1 METWFIWAGIF
12 RKNLLMKFPSKKK
25 LKILDIHLHLEG
37 TCKIDS
43 IKNIIFI
50 MRYRQTKITNYYRPK
65 DRLFKNRKNISKI
78 LLKFKNLSLK

>member
-1 METWFIWAGIF
+1 METWFIWVGIF
-12 RKNLLMKFPSKKK
+12 RKNLLMKFPSKKN

-37 TCKIDS
+37 ICKIDS
-43 IKNIIFI
+43 IKNVTFN

-65 DRLFKNRKNISKI
+65 PRMLKNRKNISKI